1 MLEAY
6 IPHLLSQFVAVMIRS
21 GMFSTNSICGI
32 YVANINS
39 FSQNVIACTI
49 IIQKFFV
56 SEKISAVPYSN
67 EN

>member
-32 YVANINS
+32 YVATS